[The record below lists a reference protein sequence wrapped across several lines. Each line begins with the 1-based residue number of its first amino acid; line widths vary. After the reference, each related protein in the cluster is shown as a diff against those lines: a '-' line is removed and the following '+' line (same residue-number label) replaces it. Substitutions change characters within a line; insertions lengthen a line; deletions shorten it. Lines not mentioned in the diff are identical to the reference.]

1 MRIGTAIAVTDR
13 PADVHRLALVLAD
26 HRAVPPPGI
35 AQSDFAAACLA
46 DSYEVLADLE
56 EVLAGIAVVRAVPD
70 RTDPARN
77 DLARTDPAYTVG
89 APQTD
94 NLAELLWP
102 GDLLLPLDPPPDR
115 MSARPHSVPDPGGG
129 VDLRTVADA
138 LERVLISR
146 PGAVITELILVPAD
160 VPDLPGLVLA
170 KVAKALYRADVCT
183 APEVGGDGLAAFGV
197 RLPWP
202 DWLDL
207 DLDLDHD
214 PHAELT
220 RSAPRRGQVARVPG
234 WHRMRRPGGI
244 DRLDPGLEGWD
255 QVRLLLT

>member
-1 MRIGTAIAVTDR
+1 MTDR

-35 AQSDFAAACLA
+35 AQSDFATACLA

-56 EVLAGIAVVRAVPD
+56 EVSAGIAFVRADPARTEPDRTDPD
-70 RTDPARN
+70 RTDPAHTLGTLET
-77 DLARTDPAYTVG
+77 DLAD
-89 APQTD
+89 
-94 NLAELLWP
+94 LLWP
-102 GDLLLPLDPPPDR
+102 GDLLLPLDPALDR
-115 MSARPHSVPDPGGG
+115 MLARPQPGPDPGGG
-129 VDLRTVADA
+129 VDLRAVADA
-138 LERVLISR
+138 VDRVLTGR

-170 KVAKALYRADVCT
+170 KVAKALYRAEVCT

-202 DWLDL
+202 DWLDF

-214 PHAELT
+214 SHAELT
-220 RSAPRRGQVARVPG
+220 HSAPRRGQVARVPG
-234 WHRMRRPGGI
+234 WHRMRRPGAV